1 MSKNETAIEFENV
14 SISFPMAHGRAV
26 LRSYIAGWFGRQKS
40 ERFHALKGISFRV
53 QKGESVGIVGHN
65 GAGKSTLLRLVLGV
79 AVPDVGRVI
88 VNGRVAPL
96 LELGAGFH
104 PDLTG
109 AENLRLNASLL
120 GISRQRLND
129 LFRPIVEFSGISD
142 FINEPLR
149 TYSAGMQMRL
159 AFSIAI
165 HMDPDILAVD
175 EVLAVGDQAFQSKC
189 YDRIRKLQRAGK
201 TLLLVSHSTSAL
213 QALCDRALWID
224 HGELMF
230 DGRAIETI
238 EAYEGRLP
246 SRTSTTGS

>member
-1 MSKNETAIEFENV
+1 MSKNATAIEFENV
-14 SISFPMAHGRAV
+14 SMTFTMGHGRAV
-26 LRSYIAGWFGRQKS
+26 LRNYITGWFGMQQS
-40 ERFHALKGISFRV
+40 ERFYALKGITFRL
-53 QKGESVGIVGHN
+53 QKGESMGIVGSN
-65 GAGKSTLLRLVLGV
+65 GAGKSTLLSLVSGI

-120 GISRQRLND
+120 GISRQRVKD
-129 LFRPIVEFSGISD
+129 LFRPIVEFSGVGD
-142 FINEPLR
+142 FIYEPLR

-159 AFSIAI
+159 AFSVAI
-165 HMDPDILAVD
+165 HMDPDILVVD
-175 EVLAVGDQAFQSKC
+175 EVLAVGDQDFQSKC
-189 YDRIRKLQRAGK
+189 YDRIRNLRSAGK
-201 TLLLVSHSTSAL
+201 TLLFVSHSTSAV

-224 HGELMF
+224 HGELML

-246 SRTSTTGS
+246 SRT

>member
-1 MSKNETAIEFENV
+1 MSKNATAIEFENV
-14 SISFPMAHGRAV
+14 SMTFTMGHGRAV
-26 LRSYIAGWFGRQKS
+26 LRNYITGWFGMQQS
-40 ERFHALKGISFRV
+40 ERFYALKGITFRL
-53 QKGESVGIVGHN
+53 QKGESMGIVGSN
-65 GAGKSTLLRLVLGV
+65 GAGKSTLLRLVSGI

-120 GISRQRLND
+120 GISRQRVKD
-129 LFRPIVEFSGISD
+129 LFPSIVEFSGVGD
-142 FINEPLR
+142 FIYEPLR

-165 HMDPDILAVD
+165 HMDPDILVVD
-175 EVLAVGDQAFQSKC
+175 EVLAVGDQDFQNKC
-189 YDRIRKLQRAGK
+189 YDRIRNLRSAGK
-201 TLLLVSHSTSAL
+201 TLLFVSHSTSAV

-224 HGELMF
+224 HGELML

-238 EAYEGRLP
+238 EAYEGRLS
-246 SRTSTTGS
+246 SRT

>member
-1 MSKNETAIEFENV
+1 MSKNATAIEFHNV
-14 SISFPMAHGRAV
+14 SISFAMGHGRAV
-26 LRSYIAGWFGRQKS
+26 LRSYIAGWFGRQQS
-40 ERFHALKGISFRV
+40 ERFYALKGITFRV
-53 QKGESVGIVGHN
+53 QKGESVGIVGPN

-96 LELGAGFH
+96 LELGLGFH

-120 GISRQRLND
+120 GVSRQRIKD
-129 LFRPIVEFSGISD
+129 LFRPIVEFSGVGN

-165 HMDPDILAVD
+165 HMDPDILVVD
-175 EVLAVGDQAFQSKC
+175 EVLVVGDQDFQSKC
-189 YDRIRKLQRAGK
+189 YDRIRNLRRAGK
-201 TLLLVSHSTSAL
+201 TLLFVSHSTSAV

-224 HGELMF
+224 HGELIL

-238 EAYEGRLP
+238 EAYEGRPP
-246 SRTSTTGS
+246 SST